1 MINKIGFKNYKAFK
15 EADIELKPITILL
28 GSNSVGKSSIIKLLL
43 MISQNIN
50 SNIVPKNI
58 LSING
63 EVVQFGSFENLLHKR
78 NLQHSLEISFDLEN
92 INFDIYFNDLK
103 NKINVIVR
111 NLKKTYFLC
120 TKGLNNYQE
129 YFNEIDREEREENI
143 NNLLNTLNSY
153 KLRINNISK
162 RETKVENQNNLI
174 AKFISIYFDQN
185 EENIYS
191 FFQKKDGLLYFDT
204 KVLRHTYDFLSN
216 LSKHQSKNIKL
227 IYSFKL
233 SKNKKDIKI
242 VNFELKSE
250 EDILFKYEKD
260 SLKNKISS
268 IYIEDNIAK
277 LYASKFNKLVSLN
290 QFQVFKILRTEDNF
304 FIDTLIKI
312 FQNISKQI
320 HSSFSYENINYVD
333 PLRAYPRRYYFLDEI
348 NNTSALNK
356 IDGESMAKILKEN
369 APLKRSV
376 NKWIQK
382 FNLRVNIEQLKDT
395 IHNIKINQN
404 SLSLDITDVGF
415 GISQIL
421 PIITQGFFAKNGST
435 TIIEQPE
442 IHLHPK
448 MQADLADL
456 FIEMTNDKNKKKF
469 LIETHSE
476 YMLKRLRRRIAEGK
490 ISNDDV
496 AIYSLSYDNDN
507 SRAEIEKIGI
517 SESGAFNWPKDFLD
531 TELEDTIEFMKLQ
544 G

>member
-1 MINKIGFKNYKAFK
+1 
-15 EADIELKPITILL
+15 
-28 GSNSVGKSSIIKLLL
+28 
-43 MISQNIN
+43 
-50 SNIVPKNI
+50 
-58 LSING
+58 
-63 EVVQFGSFENLLHKR
+63 
-78 NLQHSLEISFDLEN
+78 
-92 INFDIYFNDLK
+92 
-103 NKINVIVR
+103 
-111 NLKKTYFLC
+111 
-120 TKGLNNYQE
+120 
-129 YFNEIDREEREENI
+129 
-143 NNLLNTLNSY
+143 
-153 KLRINNISK
+153 
-162 RETKVENQNNLI
+162 
-174 AKFISIYFDQN
+174 
-185 EENIYS
+185 
-191 FFQKKDGLLYFDT
+191 
-204 KVLRHTYDFLSN
+204 
-216 LSKHQSKNIKL
+216 
-227 IYSFKL
+227 
-233 SKNKKDIKI
+233 
-242 VNFELKSE
+242 
-250 EDILFKYEKD
+250 
-260 SLKNKISS
+260 
-268 IYIEDNIAK
+268 
-277 LYASKFNKLVSLN
+277 
-290 QFQVFKILRTEDNF
+290 
-304 FIDTLIKI
+304 
-312 FQNISKQI
+312 
-320 HSSFSYENINYVD
+320 
-333 PLRAYPRRYYFLDEI
+333 
-348 NNTSALNK
+348 
-356 IDGESMAKILKEN
+356 MAKILKEN

-507 SRAEIEKIGI
+507 SRAEIEKIEI
-517 SESGAFNWPKDFLD
+517 SESGAFNWPKEFLD